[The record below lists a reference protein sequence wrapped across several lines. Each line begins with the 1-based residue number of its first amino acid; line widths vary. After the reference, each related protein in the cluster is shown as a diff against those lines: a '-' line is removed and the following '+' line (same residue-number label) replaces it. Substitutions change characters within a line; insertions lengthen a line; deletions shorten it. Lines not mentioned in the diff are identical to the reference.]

1 MNKIDAHQHF
11 WRYSPTAYGW
21 IDERMR
27 ALRRDFMPE
36 DLEPLLRGKG
46 YVRCVAVQASQTL
59 EETRFLLDLAARH
72 DFIGAVVGWV
82 DLRSSEV
89 EAQLQEFIAHP
100 KFKGVRH
107 VVQDEPDDRF
117 LLHPDVMNGISA
129 LESFGLT
136 YDLLVYPRQLPAA
149 TELVRRFPRQRFVLD
164 HLGKPEIVKGTRS
177 PWRELVSELSRSPN
191 VYCKVS
197 GLVTEA
203 EWSAWRPED
212 LRPYLDVVFDA
223 FRPERLL
230 IGSDWP
236 VCTLAG
242 DYGRVLSVVED
253 YVAGRAPAERDAV
266 LGGTAARFY
275 GIEA

>member
-11 WRYSPTAYGW
+11 WRYSPATHGW
-21 IDERMR
+21 IDERMGM
-27 ALRRDFMPE
+27 LRRDFLPE
-36 DLEPLLRGKG
+36 DLEPLLRARGIG
-46 YVRCVAVQASQTL
+46 RSVAVQASASL
-59 EETRFLLDLAARH
+59 DETRFLLDLADRH

-82 DLRSSEV
+82 DLCSAEV
-89 EAQLQEFIAHP
+89 EAQLGAFARHP

-107 VVQDEPDDRF
+107 VAQDEPDDRF
-117 LLHPDVMNGISA
+117 LVRDDVMNGISA

-136 YDLLVYPRQLPAA
+136 FDILIYARQLPAA
-149 TELVRRFPRQRFVLD
+149 AELVRRFPRQHFVLD
-164 HLGKPEIVKGTRS
+164 HLAKPEIAKGAVS
-177 PWRELVSELSRSPN
+177 PWREQLRDLARLPN
-191 VYCKVS
+191 VCCKVS
-197 GLVTEA
+197 GMVTEA
-203 EWSAWRPED
+203 SWTCWKAED

-223 FRPERLL
+223 FRPERLM

-242 DYGRVLSVVED
+242 EYGRVLGIVED
-253 YVAGRAPAERDAV
+253 YVSGRPLADQAAV